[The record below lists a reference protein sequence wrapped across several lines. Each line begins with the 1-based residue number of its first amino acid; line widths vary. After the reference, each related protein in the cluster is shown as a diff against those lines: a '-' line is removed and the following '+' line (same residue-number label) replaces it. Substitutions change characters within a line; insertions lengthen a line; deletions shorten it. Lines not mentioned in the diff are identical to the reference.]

1 MLVNPSRKENRLCW
15 EMSDRRLTEGAVV
28 SAGIKVAWGVAVD
41 AGDVVAVDIGVH
53 VAVAVA
59 VGAGVSVGST
69 ATAVGV
75 GVVPHPTRSSALRAA
90 SKKVVLVGLPD
101 TSP

>member
-1 MLVNPSRKENRLCW
+1 MVNPSKKENRLSW
-15 EMSDRRLTEGAVV
+15 EMSGRRLTEGTVV
-28 SAGIKVAWGVAVD
+28 SAGIEVAWGVAVG
-41 AGDVVAVDIGVH
+41 AGYVVAVDIGVH

-90 SKKVVLVGLPD
+90 SRKVVLVGLL
-101 TSP
+101 T

>member
-1 MLVNPSRKENRLCW
+1 MLVNPAKKENRLSW

-28 SAGIKVAWGVAVD
+28 SAGIKVALGVAVG
-41 AGDVVAVDIGVH
+41 ARDVVAVDIGVH
-53 VAVAVA
+53 VAVAVV

-75 GVVPHPTRSSALRAA
+75 GVVPHPIRSSALRAA
-90 SKKVVLVGLPD
+90 SRKVVLVGLL
-101 TSP
+101 T

>member
-1 MLVNPSRKENRLCW
+1 MLVKPSKTENRLSW
-15 EMSDRRLTEGAVV
+15 EMSDRRLTEGPVV
-28 SAGIKVAWGVAVD
+28 AAGIEVAWGVAVG
-41 AGDVVAVDIGVH
+41 AGDVVVVDIGVC
-53 VAVAVA
+53 VALAVA

-90 SKKVVLVGLPD
+90 SRKVVLVGLL
-101 TSP
+101 T